1 MIVLQSHTSEPDASE
16 VWSMGII
23 DQLTSLEGRVN
34 RLRFFLLSVL
44 LIFIS
49 AIYGLIFGLIIGVL
63 WAISGTPEIVLSL
76 LIGLVMV
83 PIVYL
88 TYALTL
94 KRLQDI
100 SAGGWTGI
108 LQAYCLL
115 SILWGMTPEGSWVEI
130 IIIVPLI
137 LIGIPLA
144 IVTLFVKG
152 DKGANQFGPDPLG
165 NS

>member
-1 MIVLQSHTSEPDASE
+1 
-16 VWSMGII
+16 MGII

-49 AIYGLIFGLIIGVL
+49 AIYILIFGSIIAVL

-76 LIGLVMV
+76 LFGLVTV
-83 PIVYL
+83 PLVYL
-88 TYALTL
+88 QYALTL